1 MRVQQGRPR
10 HDEEQGPVHRNILHV
25 KLDQETRDAL
35 DLIRSA
41 AGLSLSDMIRTLI
54 WREERRIKGE
64 GD

>member
-10 HDEEQGPVHRNILHV
+10 HDEEPGPVHTNILHV
-25 KLDQETRDAL
+25 KLDQKTRDAL

-54 WREERRIKGE
+54 WREKRRIEGE

>member
-10 HDEEQGPVHRNILHV
+10 HDEEQGSVHKNILHV

-41 AGLSLSDMIRTLI
+41 AGMSLSDMIRTLI
-54 WREERRIKGE
+54 WREKLRIEGE
-64 GD
+64 AD